1 MLKPVHCLWILS
13 IHTKLVC
20 SLLVGQIVLNDLNV
34 VFFSDLLSI
43 YLKLVCPPLDNH
55 IVFTYLN
62 MVSFSDLVLHD
73 ILLHISVQD
82 QLKP

>member
-13 IHTKLVC
+13 IHTKLFC
-20 SLLVGQIVLNDLNV
+20 LLLVGQRVFNDLNI
-34 VFFSDLLSI
+34 VFFLDLLSI
-43 YLKLVCPPLDNH
+43 YLMLICPPLDNH

-62 MVSFSDLVLHD
+62 VVSFSALVLHD